1 MRKILALILCTLL
14 LIPCL
19 TSCIGIRPNA
29 KDKGAEIPVHL
40 TTEIYN
46 LDPAYAY
53 LDDAG
58 AKILSLIY
66 EGLFTLNSDGKAVK
80 ALCKDYK
87 TYTNRD
93 GEFVAEFT
101 LKQTKWSDGRS
112 INANDFVY
120 AWKRIM
126 EPEFNSKA
134 ASLLFDV
141 KNARACKNGDISI
154 DDFGVVASET
164 RVLQV
169 TFTHKIDINEF
180 IKTLA
185 SPALVPLREDKA
197 NRLDDWASYYA
208 TMVTNGPFYVKTF
221 IPGEGE
227 MVLERS
233 IYYYRDIE
241 SETQA
246 LDKYVKPYRINITM
260 GDTEDAMLSYGEGN
274 LVFNSQIP
282 LSARASINA
291 TKLDTLST
299 ATYVFN
305 SQRAPFDNADVRRGL
320 SLAIDRA
327 ELASIIT
334 YAKAAEGFI
343 PNRITDKTGSDSFR
357 ENGGALISATA
368 DMAEAKKLVSAA
380 EDKEISITIRDNEV
394 DRAVAEYVKGQWEQL
409 GFTVEIVAVTF
420 EHYTNIEYD
429 QYRDLLY
436 TAYSTRDFDVIA
448 IDSQML
454 STDAFNELA
463 SYAKP
468 FSGGAM
474 DLASGNFDAVTNLS
488 GYSSEEYDALIEEA
502 FAAEDKA
509 TRSELLHKAEEMLV
523 RDMPA
528 APLFVY
534 ENAYVKNKDLSK
546 LTTDYFG
553 SVLFDGAKL
562 ANYSRFKPVEENAE

>member
-1 MRKILALILCTLL
+1 MRKILTLILCAVLL
-14 LIPCL
+14 VPCL
-19 TSCIGIRPNA
+19 VSCSGIMPDDE
-29 KDKGAEIPVHL
+29 DKGAEIPVHL
-40 TTEIYN
+40 STEVYN

-58 AKILSLIY
+58 AKILPLIY
-66 EGLFTLNSDGKAVK
+66 EGLYRYDNNGKAVK

-101 LKQTKWSDGRS
+101 LKNTKWSDGRT

-141 KNARACKNGDISI
+141 KNARACKSGDISI
-154 DDFGVVASET
+154 DDFGVVAAES

-169 TFTHKIDINEF
+169 TFAKKIDIKEF
-180 IKTLA
+180 INYLA

-208 TMVTNGPFYVKTF
+208 TMVTNGPFYVKLFT
-221 IPGEGE
+221 PGDDL

-241 SETQA
+241 DENEA
-246 LDKYVKPYRINITM
+246 LDKHVKPYRINITM
-260 GDTEDAMLSYGEGN
+260 GSDKDAMEAYNAGEI
-274 LVFNSQIP
+274 VFNSQID
-282 LSARASINA
+282 LDSRAE
-291 TKLDTLST
+291 TKVKKTVDTLST

-305 SQRAPFDNADVRRGL
+305 TQRAPFDNADVRYGL
-320 SLAIDRA
+320 SLAIDRN
-327 ELASIIT
+327 ELAAIIG
-334 YAKAAEGFI
+334 YAKPAEGII
-343 PNRITDKTGSDSFR
+343 PEKIVDKTSKDSFR
-357 ENGGALISATA
+357 KNGGALIKAEA
-368 DMAEAKKLVSAA
+368 DMAEAKKLTSSA
-380 EDKEISITIRDNEV
+380 EDKEISITIRDNEI
-394 DRAVAEYVKGQWEQL
+394 DKAVAEYVKGQWEQL
-409 GFTVEIVAVTF
+409 GFKVEIVELSY

-429 QYRDLLY
+429 QYKDLLY
-436 TAYSTRDFDVIA
+436 TAYASRDFDVIA
-448 IDSQML
+448 IDAQML
-454 STDAFNELA
+454 SSNAFNELA

-474 DLASGNFDAVTNLS
+474 DLASGNFDQVPHLS
-488 GYSSEEYDALIEEA
+488 GYENEEYDTLIEEA
-502 FAAEDKA
+502 FAEEDKDR
-509 TRSELLHKAEEMLV
+509 RSELLHKAEEILLA
-523 RDMPA
+523 DMPV

-534 ENAYVKNKDLSK
+534 QNAYVASKDLGDIK
-546 LTTDYFG
+546 TEYFG
-553 SVLFDGAKL
+553 GVDFEKATLK
-562 ANYSRFKPVEENAE
+562 NYERFKPEEEK